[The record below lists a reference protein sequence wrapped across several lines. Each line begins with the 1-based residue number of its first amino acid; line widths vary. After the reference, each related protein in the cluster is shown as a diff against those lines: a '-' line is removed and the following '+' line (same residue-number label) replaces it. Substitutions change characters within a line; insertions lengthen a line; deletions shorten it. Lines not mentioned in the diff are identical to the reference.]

1 MLTTEQ
7 YRKIMKE
14 RVMPIVN
21 ACITTKDNPNA
32 ATFCGQTNST
42 RNQLFSF
49 DKTKVPQYK
58 DDLIE
63 VFKDLPRHEGGSV
76 YGYVPFT
83 DLFSDTTDPKR
94 KAWELRLANAFMGL
108 SEIAEVAFLSPVHST
123 DGVLSGANLCLN
135 QYIPTREE
143 EERRERL
150 RKQSAERW
158 KNQPR

>member
-63 VFKDLPRHEGGSV
+63 VFTGQCIYGSF
-76 YGYVPFT
+76 GNRRSG
-83 DLFSDTTDPKR
+83 FS
-94 KAWELRLANAFMGL
+94 
-108 SEIAEVAFLSPVHST
+108 
-123 DGVLSGANLCLN
+123 
-135 QYIPTREE
+135 
-143 EERRERL
+143 
-150 RKQSAERW
+150 
-158 KNQPR
+158 